1 MLLLLDTF
9 IKCYLQGG
17 FISYHATAKPYL
29 EPGDPKRRL
38 LFAHR
43 WLAMSLESKINT
55 AFSDESYFA
64 LEFNLNRQIHRRFC
78 PAGQKPL
85 HLVKS
90 NRTHPPK
97 VQKLAISFLNRNGR
111 IFFIIM
117 TLTNAFSL
125 KLPVQTDKYRIT

>member
-1 MLLLLDTF
+1 MFLLLDTF
-9 IKCYLQGG
+9 LNCELQGG

-38 LFAHR
+38 IFAQR

-64 LEFNLNRQIHRRFC
+64 LEFNLNRQIQRRYC
-78 PAGQKPL
+78 PAGQRPL

-97 VQKLAISFLNRNGR
+97 VQKRASSFSKRNRR

-117 TLTNAFSL
+117 SLTNTFSV
-125 KLPVQTDKYRIT
+125 KLPVQTDKYCIN